1 VLRSGICLTT
11 RLELGIVDGKRQTTN
26 VVESFNNQLQD
37 TIQTNRKCLL
47 FFIVQKIIEYFDDI
61 TVEMAMGYIRMG
73 DFRLVEEPKPH
84 YEDLE
89 GYLTQAHI
97 VKRDVLMRAK
107 RGVLSKVPSFL
118 YSIEVLANTS
128 TAEASIYRAKL
139 ENIFNNGCVQIVSH
153 PVKPCALI
161 NDSDTDETPNW
172 YTIHSSNNEWSWMW
186 CSSRY
191 KVCVNFS

>member
-1 VLRSGICLTT
+1 MLRSGICLTT

-37 TIQTNRKCLL
+37 TIQTDRKCSL

-61 TVEMAMGYIRMG
+61 TVEMAMGYMGMG

-107 RGVLSKVPSFL
+107 RGVLSKVPSFS

-128 TAEASIYRAKL
+128 TAEASIYRAEL
-139 ENIFNNGCVQIVSH
+139 ENIFNNGCVQIVPH

-161 NDSDTDETPNW
+161 NDPDTDETPNW
-172 YTIHSSNNEWSWMW
+172 YTVHSSDSEWSWMW
-186 CSSRY
+186 CSSRC